1 MISKTQSN
9 AKHFSELFASKEAY
23 LDRRLKEDETLFY
36 MRLA

>member
-9 AKHFSELFASKEAY
+9 AKQFFGIIRIQRSI